1 MFQYKTLHDIVFTES
16 KLFTLLF
23 MLKNKT
29 GSKAYACFMSGGNRV
44 LEIFSGMVWDSNSSK
59 ARIINREILYGI
71 IENNRFLKL
80 TNHLL
85 LIAKH

>member
-1 MFQYKTLHDIVFTES
+1 MHFKVFPHQKPHITLTMFQYKTLHDIVFTES

-44 LEIFSGMVWDSNSSK
+44 LEIFSGMV
-59 ARIINREILYGI
+59 
-71 IENNRFLKL
+71 
-80 TNHLL
+80 
-85 LIAKH
+85 